1 MEFIKYNYTEEQ
13 FEEKYGINEPTFQ
26 KICEEI
32 ENGILAQLI
41 LSNGCYGDKFHF
53 VDCTEK
59 EAQEKFGISKDVYD
73 KILNDILS
81 TIDYAKIDEA
91 YRKAKKRI
99 KEERKQKEKEYKK
112 QCRPIFSKTYFLIS
126 AIFVAICLL
135 IYFLKK

>member
-13 FEEKYGINEPTFQ
+13 LEEKYGVNEPTFQ

-53 VDCTEK
+53 VDCTAK

-73 KILNDILS
+73 KILNDILQ
-81 TIDYAKIDEA
+81 TIDYSKLDET
-91 YRKAKKRI
+91 YKKAKKRI
-99 KEERKQKEKEYKK
+99 KEERKKKEKEYKK
-112 QCRPIFSKTYFLIS
+112 QCKPIFSKTYFLIS
-126 AIFVAICLL
+126 AIVITICLL
-135 IYFLKK
+135 IYFFKK

>member
-13 FEEKYGINEPTFQ
+13 LEEKYGVNEPTFQ
-26 KICEEI
+26 KICEKI

>member
-1 MEFIKYNYTEEQ
+1 MEFIKYNYTKEQ
-13 FEEKYGINEPTFQ
+13 LEEKYGVNEPTFQ

-32 ENGILAQLI
+32 ENGILAQLV

-81 TIDYAKIDEA
+81 TIYYAKIDEA

-112 QCRPIFSKTYFLIS
+112 QYRPIFSKTYFLIL

>member
-13 FEEKYGINEPTFQ
+13 LEEKYGVNEPTFQ

-41 LSNGCYGDKFHF
+41 LSNGCYGDNFHF

-112 QCRPIFSKTYFLIS
+112 QCRPIFSKTYFLVS
-126 AIFVAICLL
+126 AIILIICFL